1 MEDEPMFELP
11 WRRRLIGAALTLL
24 VLGAVSFVYAAWTTD
39 GNGDAYADAGGAQ
52 SLSTI
57 DVSASVATLPDA
69 LYPGTDGD
77 VLIQVHNPNSFAVI
91 VTRVTSN
98 GTVTASG
105 GIGTCS
111 TTGVSLNSP
120 VTTAI
125 EVPAESNSA
134 ETTLSG
140 AVHMSSASE
149 NGCQDATF
157 TIPVS
162 LTGVSSGE

>member
-1 MEDEPMFELP
+1 MFNLP
-11 WRRRLIGAALTLL
+11 ARRRLIGAAITLL

-39 GNGDAYADAGGAQ
+39 GDGNAYAQAGHAG

-57 DVSASVATLPDA
+57 DVSASVSTTPDA

-77 VLIQVHNPNSFAVI
+77 VLIQIHNPNSFAVK
-91 VTRVTSN
+91 VTQVSGN
-98 GTVTASG
+98 GAITASG
-105 GIGTCS
+105 GIGTCT
-111 TTGVSLNSP
+111 TTGVSFNGP

-125 EVPAESNSA
+125 EVPAESDSA

-140 AVHMSSASE
+140 AAHMSSASE